1 MVEGRRVYQT
11 HWRFQV
17 LLTLCRNA
25 CNHPFDWLVRFCR
38 NGYCYRWY
46 MGFVSLST
54 SEAILYNSPPGTFHL
69 RLVDYAY
76 GFVHEYDLTSMSLL
90 SVYEH
95 RYMLSFN
102 SNNGFRHEFIKANRN
117 GYRLVNFSAQVP
129 TYQMGW
135 LNFVLNCSLQVF
147 PSIKSLIHYF
157 RKNVI
162 RGVKLTNGRGDFGAS
177 YRALLAYVVEL
188 FMPSIVVMHRDM

>member
-1 MVEGRRVYQT
+1 MPTG
-11 HWRFQV
+11 
-17 LLTLCRNA
+17 A
-25 CNHPFDWLVRFCR
+25 
-38 NGYCYRWY
+38 
-46 MGFVSLST
+46 
-54 SEAILYNSPPGTFHL
+54 YN
-69 RLVDYAY
+69 
-76 GFVHEYDLTSMSLL
+76 EYNLTSMSLL

-129 TYQMGW
+129 NDQMGW

-177 YRALLAYVVEL
+177 YRALLAYVIHL
-188 FMPSIVVMHRDM
+188 LKLNCVVMHLDLKRGRVQASVRR